1 MDKTYII
8 SEIGVNHNG
17 DLTTA
22 LKLIEESK
30 KAGVDAV
37 KFQKRDLDKIYSKSI
52 LQDCNSAEWN
62 FEYLIP
68 ILKSV
73 EFGTEEYIT
82 INKKCKELNIDLIVT
97 PFDENSAEFINTLDL
112 SAIKIASA
120 DMTNLPLIE
129 KCASF
134 NLPLIIST
142 GMWSHND
149 IKDCVKFYKKLGIDY
164 SLLLTN
170 STYPTPFETIN
181 LEYLTELK
189 KLTNRVG
196 YSGHERGT
204 FIPVAAVALGARIV
218 EKHITLD
225 KYQEGPDH
233 KASLLPEEFKK
244 MVDDIRNTELSLG
257 KNKYVN
263 QAETLNKEVFAKSAS
278 AIRSITKGE
287 TLTKELVEFKSP
299 GKGIFPHRIEEYYGK
314 KLQRDVENGKYI
326 SESDFKK
333 LMEI

>member
-17 DLTTA
+17 DLNTA

-97 PFDENSAEFINTLDL
+97 PFDENSAEFISTLDL

-181 LEYLTELK
+181 LEYIKELK
-189 KLTNRVG
+189 KLADRVG

-204 FIPVAAVALGARIV
+204 FIPVAAVTLGARIV

-225 KYQEGPDH
+225 KYQDGPDH
-233 KASLLPEEFKK
+233 KASLLP
-244 MVDDIRNTELSLG
+244 
-257 KNKYVN
+257 
-263 QAETLNKEVFAKSAS
+263 
-278 AIRSITKGE
+278 
-287 TLTKELVEFKSP
+287 
-299 GKGIFPHRIEEYYGK
+299 
-314 KLQRDVENGKYI
+314 
-326 SESDFKK
+326 
-333 LMEI
+333 